1 MVETENEAEAY
12 TPPVLE
18 REIDR
23 PYVSTRDTAVDLD
36 DSLYALVPAT
46 AVVTDD
52 HNTTHIGMLRFGD
65 CDTRV
70 ISEDNAKT
78 SYKRK
83 NPNLTQIRFY
93 RKVQQ

>member
-1 MVETENEAEAY
+1 
-12 TPPVLE
+12 
-18 REIDR
+18 
-23 PYVSTRDTAVDLD
+23 
-36 DSLYALVPAT
+36 LVPAT

-83 NPNLTQIRFY
+83 NPNLTLLLNLVVRVITVQILTDAVMCKRSI
-93 RKVQQ
+93 RTG